1 MRFIGVP
8 PNYVFVTIV
17 LQFVQEG
24 SEVIDELIA
33 WVIVAAFLE

>member
-8 PNYVFVTIV
+8 PNYVFVTIE
-17 LQFVQEG
+17 FVQEG
-24 SEVIDELIA
+24 SEVVDELIT